1 MVLPSWS
8 VVFSHEH
15 DEGQSAAIGG
25 HATEGLSASFE
36 QNAVDGISGL
46 FVGSGEQG
54 ALDLFAEDDGWHFV
68 IGRDGFVEI
77 FHFGAFR
84 DGEAVQGPVG
94 SEAPDAES
102 IAIGFEGK
110 GGVVAGLHD
119 L

>member
-1 MVLPSWS
+1 MP
-8 VVFSHEH
+8 
-15 DEGQSAAIGG
+15 AP
-25 HATEGLSASFE
+25 FE

-46 FVGSGEQG
+46 FVGGGKQS

-68 IGRDGFVEI
+68 IGRDGFVEV
-77 FHFGAFR
+77 FHFWSFR
-84 DGEAVQGPVG
+84 DGEAVQRPVG